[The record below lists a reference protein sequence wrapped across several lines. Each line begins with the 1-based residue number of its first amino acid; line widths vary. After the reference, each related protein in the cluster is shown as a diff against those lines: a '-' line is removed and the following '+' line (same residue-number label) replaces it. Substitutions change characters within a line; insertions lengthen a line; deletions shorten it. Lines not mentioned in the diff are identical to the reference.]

1 MTGREKIFA
10 AFSPDGT
17 PEFPVVIC
25 YTGIFIRDHW
35 DELTSC
41 PWWYRHETDLE
52 HQLAWHREVIE
63 KTDLDWFFLPSFYSR
78 EKRKHLSIELSGS
91 SVYLFNELTR
101 EKEELRQPA
110 VAGWN
115 REGKV
120 QSIRPEVM
128 ANTADEVDSLIVLP
142 PVRVG
147 PGDEGESDLAHLLLE
162 EFGGERFPMDS
173 VSSPLWKCYSIW
185 GFEGMM
191 TMAVD
196 RPDLVR
202 RACSRFLEN
211 ALCSVEKSAALGAEG
226 IWIEECLTDM
236 ISPAAYETLNL
247 PYLQILTER
256 IRDLGLK
263 SVYYFC
269 GNPGGKWDL
278 IFQTGADALSLEESK
293 KGFTIDLEEVVRKNG
308 GRFALLGN
316 LDAVG
321 ILQDASDNALEAE
334 ISRQTHLGR
343 RNGGRFILSLGSPVT
358 PGTPLKRVQTYVRMA
373 RESAIAK
380 KEEYP

>member
-1 MTGREKIFA
+1 MTGRGNIHA

-17 PEFPVVIC
+17 PEIPVVIC

-35 DELTSC
+35 DELTGF

-52 HQLAWHREVIE
+52 RQLAWHREVIE

-91 SVYLFNELTR
+91 SVYLFNNLTR
-101 EKEELRQPA
+101 EKEELKQPA

-128 ANTADEVDSLIVLP
+128 ARTADEIDSLIALL
-142 PVRVG
+142 PVRET
-147 PGDEGESDLAHLLLE
+147 PGDGGESDLAQLLLE
-162 EFGGERFPMDS
+162 EFGGGRFPMDS
-173 VSSPLWKCYSIW
+173 VSSPFWRCYSIW

-196 RPDLVR
+196 QPDLVR
-202 RACSRFLEN
+202 RASSRFLEN
-211 ALCSVEKSAALGAEG
+211 ALRSVERSAALGAEG

-247 PYLQILTER
+247 PYLQVLTER
-256 IRDLGLK
+256 IRELGLK

-278 IFQTGADALSLEESK
+278 IFRTGADALSLEESK

-308 GRFALLGN
+308 GRNVLLGN
-316 LDAVG
+316 LDAVSV
-321 ILQDASDNALEAE
+321 LQNAPGNILEAE
-334 ISRQTHLGR
+334 ISRQIHLGR

-373 RESAIAK
+373 RKAAAAA
-380 KEEYP
+380 KEEYS